1 MDFIDRLLA
10 LSEKIGWE
18 PIDIYFT
25 QIFLAVFL
33 SHFVPWFLFYAL
45 RGMRWVFRWFRSRK
59 KNP

>member
-10 LSEKIGWE
+10 LSEEIGWE

-33 SHFVPWFLFYAL
+33 SHFVLCLLFYVL
-45 RGMRWVFRWFRSRK
+45 RGMRWFFRWLRS
-59 KNP
+59 